1 MKKVPTA
8 MKHCQKIGG
17 ALRRRRLIVIAISFN
32 FALLRFRQA
41 AGFYGPR
48 KLAFAKMGER

>member
-1 MKKVPTA
+1 VPTA
-8 MKHCQKIGG
+8 IKHCQKIGG